1 MSIVGAFDVHRRQIT
16 FEVPDPVSGQLRRGQ
31 IRPACRATLRQFLTR
46 FAGQPEVSFA
56 VEGCTGWRF
65 IVEELEAAGFAAHLA
80 DPAATADARGSKRRA
95 KTDRTDTHELRQQ
108 LLDGRL
114 PQSWIPPVMVREVR
128 AKLEC
133 YHDLREEHTAWVQR
147 IHATLF
153 HHGVPVI
160 DNALSSIEGRAR
172 LQAAEGLSPAAR
184 QTVGVAVRVADAL
197 EVELQAL
204 RKELAG
210 FARRQPGCR
219 ALAAQYGVG
228 AVTAV
233 AIWAFLGDTRRFSSS
248 AQAVRHTGLDVTVYS
263 SDGKRSP
270 GHLSRQGPP
279 VLRWALYEAGC
290 CAARSTSPD
299 LDYYH
304 DTKERIDHKRAAISV
319 ARKIARRSHHIL
331 RELGD
336 TAWQDAA

>member
-1 MSIVGAFDVHRRQIT
+1 MAIVGAFDVHRRQVT
-16 FEVPDPVSGQLRRGQ
+16 FDVLDTVSGQVRRGQ
-31 IRPACRATLRQFLTR
+31 VRPACRATLRQFLAR
-46 FAGQPEVSFA
+46 FAGEDRVSFA

-65 IVEELEAAGFAAHLA
+65 IVEELERVGMAAHLA

-95 KTDRTDTHELRQQ
+95 KIDRTDTRQLRLQ
-108 LLDGRL
+108 LAEGRL
-114 PQSWIPPVMVREVR
+114 PESWIPPVLVREMR

-153 HHGVPVI
+153 HHGVPVAE
-160 DNALSSIEGRAR
+160 NALSTIAGRAR
-172 LQAAEGLSPAAR
+172 LEAGEGLSPAAR
-184 QTVGVAVRVADAL
+184 QVLAVALRVCDAL
-197 EVELQAL
+197 QTELD
-204 RKELAG
+204 ELG
-210 FARRQPGCR
+210 RELGRFARRQPGCR

-228 AVTAV
+228 AITSV
-233 AIWAFLGDTRRFSSS
+233 AIWAFMGDTRRFSSS

-270 GHLSRQGPP
+270 GHLARQGPP
-279 VLRWALYEAGC
+279 VLRWALYEAAC
-290 CAARSTSPD
+290 SAARRGSPD
-299 LDYYH
+299 LDDYH

-331 RELGD
+331 RNLGD
-336 TAWQDAA
+336 AAWQDAA

>member
-1 MSIVGAFDVHRRQIT
+1 MAIIGAFDVHRRQVT
-16 FEVPDPVSGQLRRGQ
+16 YDVLDTVSGQVHRGQ
-31 IRPACRATLRQFLTR
+31 VRPACRATLRQFLARYARETD
-46 FAGQPEVSFA
+46 VSFA

-65 IVEELEAAGFAAHLA
+65 IVEELERAGFAAHLA
-80 DPAATADARGSKRRA
+80 DPAATADVRGPKRRA
-95 KTDRTDTHELRQQ
+95 KTDRTDTRQLRQQ
-108 LLDGRL
+108 LVEGRL
-114 PQSWIPPVMVREVR
+114 PESWISPMLVREIR

-153 HHGVPVI
+153 HHGV
-160 DNALSSIEGRAR
+160 AL
-172 LQAAEGLSPAAR
+172 
-184 QTVGVAVRVADAL
+184 RVADSLQTELDAL
-197 EVELQAL
+197 YRELG
-204 RKELAG
+204 R
-210 FARRQPGCR
+210 FARRQPGCK

-228 AVTAV
+228 PITAV
-233 AIWAFLGDTRRFSSS
+233 AIWAFMGDTRRFSSS

-279 VLRWALYEAGC
+279 VLRWALYEAAC
-290 CAARSTSPD
+290 SAARATSPD

-331 RELGD
+331 RNLGD

>member
-1 MSIVGAFDVHRRQIT
+1 MAIVGAFDVHRRQVT
-16 FEVPDPVSGQLRRGQ
+16 FDVLDTVSGQVRRGQ
-31 IRPACRATLRQFLTR
+31 VRPACRATLRQFLAR
-46 FAGQPEVSFA
+46 FAGEEQVSFA

-65 IVEELEAAGFAAHLA
+65 IVEELERAGIAAYLA
-80 DPAATADARGSKRRA
+80 DPAAAADARGSKRRA
-95 KTDRTDTHELRQQ
+95 KTDRTDTRQLRLQ
-108 LLDGRL
+108 LAEGRL
-114 PQSWIPPVMVREVR
+114 PESWIPPALVREMR

-160 DNALSSIEGRAR
+160 ESALSTIAGRAR
-172 LQAAEGLSPAAR
+172 LEAGEGLSPAAR
-184 QTVGVAVRVADAL
+184 QVLAVALRVSDAL
-197 EVELQAL
+197 QTELDEL
-204 RKELAG
+204 GRELAR

-219 ALAAQYGVG
+219 ALAAQDGVG
-228 AVTAV
+228 AITSV
-233 AIWAFLGDTRRFSSS
+233 AIWAFMGDTRRFSSS

-263 SDGKRSP
+263 ADGKRSP

-279 VLRWALYEAGC
+279 VLRWALYEAAC
-290 CAARSTSPD
+290 SAARHTSPD

-304 DTKERIDHKRAAISV
+304 DTMERIDHKRAAISV

-331 RELGD
+331 RNLGD
-336 TAWQDAA
+336 AAWQDAA

>member
-1 MSIVGAFDVHRRQIT
+1 MAIVGAFDVHRRQVT
-16 FEVPDPVSGQLRRGQ
+16 FDVLDTGTGQVRRGQ
-31 IRPACRATLRQFLTR
+31 VHPACRATLRQFLDR
-46 FAGQPEVSFA
+46 FAEDAEVSFA

-65 IVEELEAAGFAAHLA
+65 IVEELERAGFTAHLA
-80 DPAATADARGSKRRA
+80 DPAATADARGRKRRA
-95 KTDRTDTHELRQQ
+95 KTDRTDTRQLRQQ
-108 LLDGRL
+108 LADGRL
-114 PQSWIPPVMVREVR
+114 PESWIPPMLVREIR

-160 DNALSSIEGRAR
+160 VGALSTMEGRAR
-172 LQAAEGLSPAAR
+172 LEAGEGLSPAAR
-184 QTVGVAVRVADAL
+184 QTVGVALRVADAL
-197 EVELQAL
+197 QTELDAL
-204 RKELAG
+204 HQELG
-210 FARRQPGCR
+210 RFARRQPGCR

-228 AVTAV
+228 VITSV
-233 AIWAFLGDTRRFSSS
+233 AIWAFMGDTRRFSSS

-279 VLRWALYEAGC
+279 VLRWALYEAAC
-290 CAARSTSPD
+290 SAARSTSPD

-331 RELGD
+331 RQLGD

>member
-1 MSIVGAFDVHRRQIT
+1 MAIVGAFDVHRRQVT
-16 FEVPDPVSGQLRRGQ
+16 FEVADTATGQVRRGQ
-31 IRPACRATLRQFLTR
+31 VRPACRSTLRQFLAR
-46 FAGQPEVSFA
+46 FAGEDSVSFA

-65 IVEELEAAGFAAHLA
+65 IIEELQRAGLEAHLA

-95 KTDRTDTHELRQQ
+95 KTDRTDTHQLRQQ
-108 LLDGRL
+108 LADGRL
-114 PQSWIPPVMVREVR
+114 PESWIPPPLVREIR
-128 AKLEC
+128 TKLEC

-160 DNALSSIEGRAR
+160 EHALSTMEGRAR
-172 LQAAEGLSPAAR
+172 LEAGEGLSPAAR
-184 QTVGVAVRVADAL
+184 QTVGVALRVSDAVQTELDAL
-197 EVELQAL
+197 H
-204 RKELAG
+204 KELAS

-228 AVTAV
+228 PITAV

-279 VLRWALYEAGC
+279 VLRWALYEAAC
-290 CAARSTSPD
+290 SAARATSPD

-336 TAWQDAA
+336 VAWTDAA